1 MDRKFI
7 GDRITSLRIGR
18 DISERALSNT
28 IGKSDN
34 YINSITTGR
43 TFPSI
48 ESLLSIC
55 DYFEITIFDF
65 FYPSV
70 QNPELL
76 KKAYDEIIRISADN
90 LEEFIL
96 ILQSMKPSDFEGL
109 VSFMNRYK
117 WNKNQSLIESK
128 TKPF

>member
-18 DISERALSNT
+18 DISERELSNT

-65 FYPSV
+65 FYLSV

>member
-18 DISERALSNT
+18 DISERELSNT

-76 KKAYDEIIRISADN
+76 KKAYDELIR
-90 LEEFIL
+90 L
-96 ILQSMKPSDFEGL
+96 
-109 VSFMNRYK
+109 
-117 WNKNQSLIESK
+117 SLIHIYKFFFRLFSRVVEFFSSLFYFFR
-128 TKPF
+128 TCGN